1 MTMCHWPQ
9 TVLEAIWNLFTTN
22 NYSHMQIDISHKHM
36 DIGRHSPR
44 VPCYITNVYLT
55 LFLFLVYMK

>member
-1 MTMCHWPQ
+1 
-9 TVLEAIWNLFTTN
+9 
-22 NYSHMQIDISHKHM
+22 MQIDISHKHM